1 MKRIILFTFLWLAAF
16 MGVQAQEL
24 DAQYAKKLLK
34 PGVTAPNFTLQT
46 ADGKNIQLSD
56 YRGSYVVLDFWASW
70 CGDCRKDIPAMK
82 ALWKDF
88 NDYNV
93 RFIGI
98 SFDTNKDAWVKTY
111 WETYQMNWMQ
121 VSELKKWKRET
132 FIDRLYNVEWIPTMY
147 LIDPQGK
154 VVMGT
159 VEINRLRQKLE
170 ALKPSLQINGAAV
183 DVNPEFVGGKE
194 ALDDYLQNNQ
204 RYTFKTQKMKMEAS
218 VLAVFNV
225 EMDGSITGIKVM
237 EVTNLKAT
245 NPKFSQLKEAEQKAL
260 TTKAAQHFRKET
272 IRLLSAMPKWTPAQK
287 NGRPVQGRIVLRL
300 NFDPASK
307 GAKKQIHWFVN
318 LDKVGL

>member
-70 CGDCRKDIPAMK
+70 CGDCRKEIPAMK

-183 DVNPEFVGGKE
+183 DVNSEFVGGKE

>member
-245 NPKFSQLKEAEQKAL
+245 NPKFSQLKEEEQKAL

>member
-46 ADGKNIQLSD
+46 ADGKNIQLND

>member
-93 RFIGI
+93 RFIGV

-111 WETYQMNWMQ
+111 WETYQMNWTQ

-245 NPKFSQLKEAEQKAL
+245 NPKFKQLKEAEQKAL
-260 TTKAAQHFRKET
+260 TKKAAQHFRKET

-318 LDKVGL
+318 LDKIGL

>member
-34 PGVTAPNFTLQT
+34 SGVTAPNFTLQT

>member
-260 TTKAAQHFRKET
+260 TTKAAQHFRQET